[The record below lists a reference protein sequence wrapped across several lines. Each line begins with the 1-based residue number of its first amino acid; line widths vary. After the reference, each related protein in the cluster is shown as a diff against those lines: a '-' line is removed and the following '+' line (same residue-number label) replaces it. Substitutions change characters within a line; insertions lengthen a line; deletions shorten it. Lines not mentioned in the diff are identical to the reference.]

1 MCTQD
6 IEKKR
11 ACIRFNHRTLR
22 PELFLSFQSHWKE
35 KSVYIYMQQRQ
46 RRTCFATTQCVNRPS
61 FFCSSL
67 IVQADACAKCPSAR
81 PFLLRPKRAGVLT
94 CPNLCKGSV
103 FRFRHRLA
111 RRHTRRRT
119 SPLLCSP
126 VGARGGCVRPVSRA
140 ARSRVAC
147 VRGNVRGLWH
157 RAARVASGGG
167 RARGE
172 RGESRWKCH
181 PREWA
186 APRARM
192 GCRGH
197 PWNGDGGEHD
207 ESPEKRRVAD
217 AGFPRRRVVD
227 FVLCCWT
234 ATEPRKFSYLRVTGA
249 ASATARLGEVGWR
262 RRTQMRRV
270 PSCRPLAASRGQ

>member
-22 PELFLSFQSHWKE
+22 PVNCFLFSSPTE
-35 KSVYIYMQQRQ
+35 KKNPCIYTCSKGSQ

-61 FFCSSL
+61 FFCSPL
-67 IVQADACAKCPSAR
+67 IAQADACAKCPSAR

-172 RGESRWKCH
+172 SRWKCH
-181 PREWA
+181 PRDYA
-186 APRARM
+186 SGPRHAR
-192 GCRGH
+192 GWGVVGIRG
-197 PWNGDGGEHD
+197 
-207 ESPEKRRVAD
+207 
-217 AGFPRRRVVD
+217 
-227 FVLCCWT
+227 
-234 ATEPRKFSYLRVTGA
+234 TETGA
-249 ASATARLGEVGWR
+249 STTRA
-262 RRTQMRRV
+262 
-270 PSCRPLAASRGQ
+270 